1 MLGFEMKGI
10 VSTALAVGILG
21 LVVGYLVFARDGGG
35 YMNPIE
41 VFFPGGDLL
50 SQIGDTLSGGERIR
64 RNVLL
69 SGAVGAVVG
78 AAFRLGQGYRGR

>member
-1 MLGFEMKGI
+1 MLGADMKTI
-10 VSTALAVGILG
+10 VTTALAVGILG
-21 LVVGYLVFARDGGG
+21 LVAGYLIFARDGGG
-35 YMNPIE
+35 YMNPIQ
-41 VFFPGGDLL
+41 VFFPGSDLL

-78 AAFRLGQGYRGR
+78 AAFRFGQGYRGR